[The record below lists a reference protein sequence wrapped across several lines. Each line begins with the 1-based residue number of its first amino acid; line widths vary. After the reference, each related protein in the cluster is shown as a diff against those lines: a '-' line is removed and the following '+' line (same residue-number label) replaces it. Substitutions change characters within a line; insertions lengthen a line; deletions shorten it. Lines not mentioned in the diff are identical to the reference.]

1 MKCTLVTTQYVVIAT
16 LTYGSLSDNI
26 IPEVKFA
33 KGCND
38 ERTGMVRKRKSTWS

>member
-1 MKCTLVTTQYVVIAT
+1 MTTQYVVIAT
-16 LTYGSLSDNI
+16 LTYESLFDNI
-26 IPEVKFA
+26 IPEVNFI